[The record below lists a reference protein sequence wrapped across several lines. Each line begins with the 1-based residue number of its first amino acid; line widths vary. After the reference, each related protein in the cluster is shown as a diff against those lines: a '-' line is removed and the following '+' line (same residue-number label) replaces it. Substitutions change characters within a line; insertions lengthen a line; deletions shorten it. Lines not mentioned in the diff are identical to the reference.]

1 MRGILLS
8 KLLTGVLTAS
18 LAATLIVQPASGQS
32 KERSR
37 IDPMVGTW
45 ELNLEKS
52 KFTADYP
59 SPKSETILIEQM
71 EGGVKVT
78 ADPVDFRGKP
88 HHVVYSLMFDGK
100 DYPVS
105 GAPQDAEFGF
115 GNVSTDTVAVER
127 INPRTISVIRR
138 QEGKVV
144 STQRIEISKDG
155 KERISDW
162 KASNAK
168 GQPITWMTIFDRQ

>member
-1 MRGILLS
+1 MRAILFS
-8 KLLTGVLTAS
+8 MLLTVS
-18 LAATLIVQPASGQS
+18 MAATLNAQPAAGQD
-32 KERSR
+32 KERSKV
-37 IDPMVGTW
+37 DPMVGTW
-45 ELNLEKS
+45 KLNLLKS

-59 SPKSETILIEQM
+59 SPKSETIVIEQQ
-71 EGGVKVT
+71 EGGVRVT

-100 DYPVS
+100 DYPVT

-115 GNVSTDTVAVER
+115 RDASTDTVAVER

-155 KERISDW
+155 KVRISDW

-168 GQPITWMTIFDRQ
+168 GEPITWMTIFDRQ